1 MIVTKCD
8 VCGRELQNDE
18 VKKVDLFDINHLCKE
33 HYDEYMALLWE
44 VRNKLKGVKTQD
56 DKIVEAI
63 DAKFHLDKAEQEE
76 EEEKHIILQ
85 QIDDEDHQQYL
96 EEKNRGEQ

>member
-8 VCGRELQNDE
+8 VCGRELE
-18 VKKVDLFDINHLCKE
+18 EGESKSVSLFDINHLCKE
-33 HYDEYMALLWE
+33 HYDKYMALLWE

-56 DKIVEAI
+56 DKIDEAL
-63 DAKFHLDKAEQEE
+63 DKKFHLDKAEQEE
-76 EEEKHIILQ
+76 EEERHIILQ
-85 QIDDEDHQQYL
+85 QIEEEDHQQYL